1 VACLTRKGKD
11 LEIVSVCLPQGTVRD
26 VDRAVADV
34 GYPSRSELVRDA
46 IRGLLKSKS
55 ELDSLKG
62 HIAGVIILIYDH
74 GASKQVS
81 DVRHAHMDIFI
92 SFMHSDLRGRAP
104 TGGGD
109 AHKCCEVLMF
119 SGEAS
124 EVREAYNQLRSVRSV
139 EDTTLYV
146 A

>member
-1 VACLTRKGKD
+1 MTRKGKD
-11 LEIVSVCLPQGTVRD
+11 LEIVSVCLPQGTVKE

-55 ELDSLKG
+55 ELDSLGG
-62 HIAGVIILIYDH
+62 HIEGVIILIYDH

-109 AHKCCEVLMF
+109 GHKCCEVLMF
-119 SGEAS
+119 SGGAS
-124 EVREAYNQLRSVRSV
+124 EVREAYNRLRSVRSV
-139 EDTTLYV
+139 EGTTMYI